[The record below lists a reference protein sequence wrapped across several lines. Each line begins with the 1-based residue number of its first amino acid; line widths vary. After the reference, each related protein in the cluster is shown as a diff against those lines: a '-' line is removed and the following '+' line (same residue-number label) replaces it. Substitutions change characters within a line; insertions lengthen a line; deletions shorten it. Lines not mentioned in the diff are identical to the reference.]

1 MRYNKTQQGFTL
13 IETLVYVALLG
24 IVSIFITDSLIKIV
38 STYQRVRA
46 EREVASNARLLL
58 ETVVKNISTAQEIY
72 APTSRF
78 NNNSG
83 QLSLITPLDPTS
95 QHTLA
100 YIDFWNDAGQLLM
113 RREGTAVAVLS
124 SATANVTQFRVER
137 IFQGLGR
144 EAVNISLSVSYAPI
158 PSTASTTLFATISL
172 RGNY

>member
-1 MRYNKTQQGFTL
+1 MRYSKKQQGFTL

-24 IVSIFITDSLIKIV
+24 VVSIFITDSLIKIA
-38 STYQRVRA
+38 STYQRARA

-78 NNNSG
+78 NNDSG
-83 QLSLITPLDPTS
+83 QLSLMSPISPTS
-95 QHTLA
+95 EHSFS
-100 YIDFWNDAGQLLM
+100 YIDFWNDAGRLLM
-113 RREGTAVAVLS
+113 RREGFAPATLS
-124 SATANVTQFRVER
+124 SATVNVTQFRVER

-158 PSTASTTLFATISL
+158 SYIVSTTLNATISL